1 MVCCKLD
8 AVMQLFIVGLHGVLL
23 DIQCKH
29 KELTRCDLSPD
40 KVYGIEFCVT
50 IDTLFLV
57 EELLLAGLT
66 CQ

>member
-1 MVCCKLD
+1 ME
-8 AVMQLFIVGLHGVLL
+8 FYW
-23 DIQCKH
+23 IQCKH
-29 KELTRCDLSPD
+29 KELIRCDLSPD